1 MSFQSQLSNS
11 RFFSSRF
18 SRPVVLLLL
27 SLLMI
32 AVQGYHFG
40 VDDAAIYLPAV
51 ERIVTPGLFPYGA
64 DFFLCHSRVSFF
76 SNAVGGMV
84 RWLHVPLPWAVLI
97 FHVLGIYLLLL
108 AGDWLARLCFT
119 RSRAQWSAIL
129 TLASVLTIPV
139 AGTALPIMDPYLT
152 ARSLSTPL
160 TLLALTAIL
169 ASRPVPAAVLLGI
182 TALLHPQMAIYGVAL
197 VVLLSLPRLAP
208 RQLRA
213 EEALASSVGL
223 FQRLPDG
230 FHLGAAQEPY
240 RETLYSRTFFFA
252 WAWTWYEWLG
262 ALLPLVILFAISRIR
277 FAALTPV
284 AARLCRALLVLGAV
298 SIAAFLLFSSS
309 PYFDDFVRLQPMR
322 SFQLIYIVMF
332 VLLGGLVGEYL
343 LQDKTWRWLALFI
356 PICAAMYAV
365 DRSLYPT
372 SQHLELPGRAVTNP
386 WLQAFDWARDN
397 TPQDAVFALPPRYL
411 QIPGEDLH
419 GFRAVAERSMIAD
432 WVKDSGVA
440 SIFPQMAPEWKRE
453 QELTRGWN
461 HYTAADFLALS
472 TRSPVSWVMVEPR
485 QSDGLECPFQNAAVS
500 VCKLEPQAY
509 TQANTQT
516 NAQSKTPADMPT
528 NIW

>member
-1 MSFQSQLSNS
+1 
-11 RFFSSRF
+11 
-18 SRPVVLLLL
+18 
-27 SLLMI
+27 MI

-51 ERIVTPGLFPYGA
+51 ERCVTPGLFPYGA
-64 DFFLCHSRVSFF
+64 DFFLSHSRVSFF

-84 RWLHVPLPWAVLI
+84 SWLHVPLPWAVLI

-119 RSRAQWSAIL
+119 RPRAQWSAIL
-129 TLASVLTIPV
+129 TLASVLTVPV

-182 TALLHPQMAIYGVAL
+182 TALLHPQMAAYGVAL
-197 VVLLSLPRLAP
+197 VLLLSLPRFAP
-208 RQLRA
+208 RQLQA

-230 FHLGAAQEPY
+230 FHLGPAQEPY

-262 ALLPLVILFAISRIR
+262 ALLPLAILFAISRIQ
-277 FAALTPV
+277 FSALTPV
-284 AARLCRALLVLGAV
+284 AARLCRALLVLGLV
-298 SIAAFLLFSSS
+298 STAAFLLFSSS

-332 VLLGGLVGEYL
+332 VLLGGLIGEYL
-343 LQDKTWRWLALFI
+343 LQEKIWRWLALFV
-356 PICAAMYAV
+356 PISIGMYAV
-365 DRSLYPT
+365 DRSLYPA
-372 SQHLELPGRAVTNP
+372 SDHLELPGRAVINP

-411 QIPGEDLH
+411 QIRGEDLH
-419 GFRAVAERSMIAD
+419 GFRAIAERSMIAD

-453 QELTRGWN
+453 QELTSGWDQ
-461 HYTAADFLALS
+461 YTAADFLAL
-472 TRSPVSWVMVEPR
+472 TARSPVSWVMVEPR
-485 QSDGLECPFQNAAVS
+485 QSAGLDCPFHNTAVS
-500 VCKLEPQAY
+500 VCRLPSPSTAFLRSPLLRS
-509 TQANTQT
+509 
-516 NAQSKTPADMPT
+516 AQ
-528 NIW
+528 